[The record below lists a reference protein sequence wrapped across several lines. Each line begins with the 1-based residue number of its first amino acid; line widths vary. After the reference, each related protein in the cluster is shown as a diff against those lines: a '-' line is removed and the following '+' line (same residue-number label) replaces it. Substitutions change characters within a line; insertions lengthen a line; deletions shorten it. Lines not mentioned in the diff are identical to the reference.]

1 MENIKKIFKIVIIN
15 TIICFLI
22 GLIFQ
27 SKYLFLGMSGGCI
40 ISVLSFY
47 LLALDSKAIAY
58 TNDIKAAKKI
68 AYFGYARRY
77 FLHMIFLGLLLY
89 LTNDFKLFLSGFIGT
104 LNVKLT
110 IYFMN
115 VLEKIKKYLK

>member
-1 MENIKKIFKIVIIN
+1 M
-15 TIICFLI
+15 
-22 GLIFQ
+22 
-27 SKYLFLGMSGGCI
+27 
-40 ISVLSFY
+40 
-47 LLALDSKAIAY
+47 LALDSKAIAY